1 MNNFNGAR
9 PDGTTTLREG
19 DQVIYG
25 SFFGQSF
32 FADFA
37 LAKERNVV
45 KVREDMEKGSVI
57 KPILRP

>member
-1 MNNFNGAR
+1 MVLFSASR
-9 PDGTTTLREG
+9 
-19 DQVIYG
+19 
-25 SFFGQSF
+25 F